1 LIPVSIGATTEKALH
16 SSLEDSFSSVWSGLL
31 SLPKD
36 NAKKEKMRRKVRMPT
51 AIKDFESIVE
61 DGTTSAEIAS
71 SAWASVIAFPPT
83 GT

>member
-1 LIPVSIGATTEKALH
+1 
-16 SSLEDSFSSVWSGLL
+16 

-51 AIKDFESIVE
+51 AIKDFGSIVE
-61 DGTTSAEIAS
+61 DGTSSVEIGS
-71 SAWASVIAFPPT
+71 SAWAPVIAFPPT